1 MDVLHSER
9 SGVTATE
16 EEGEGE
22 ERKGKRMGLE
32 WNGVK

>member
-16 EEGEGE
+16 KREREKSEREE
-22 ERKGKRMGLE
+22 
-32 WNGVK
+32 NGFGNGMV